1 MAKDKKPKRTPQEIE
16 KENKGR
22 FVRVATRRVV
32 TAIKQIQLLG
42 NCAGSGYDYTP
53 EQVKKMLDAIQ
64 TALATTEAA
73 FAGKSKTEDKFR
85 F

>member
-1 MAKDKKPKRTPQEIE
+1 MADRKRAKRTPAEIE
-16 KENKGR
+16 KEGKER
-22 FVRVATRRVV
+22 FIRVATRRVT
-32 TAIKQIQLLG
+32 TALKQIKLLA
-42 NCAGSGYDYTP
+42 NCAGSGYVYLP

-73 FAGKSKTEDKFR
+73 FAGKSKMEDKFK